1 MASNACSLE
10 KDFSSATSD
19 WYHWLKLQDYRRASA
34 GVLPDAGRQ
43 AGVRGVAFL
52 LLGLAEVREAAA
64 DHRLALV
71 EHQVQPVVGQ
81 LDEDEED
88 GDGGAVDA
96 QSHGGG
102 GQSLG
107 RGEERSFIIFKP
119 TSLNKSPDSTR
130 TVFDLILQAVAVCSW
145 WKSTNCLFPS

>member
-1 MASNACSLE
+1 MFFY
-10 KDFSSATSD
+10 DFRLTSPPI
-19 WYHWLKLQDYRRASA
+19 
-34 GVLPDAGRQ
+34 PDARRL
-43 AGVRGVAFL
+43 AGVRGVALL

-96 QSHGGG
+96 QGHGGRRQG
-102 GQSLG
+102 
-107 RGEERSFIIFKP
+107 
-119 TSLNKSPDSTR
+119 
-130 TVFDLILQAVAVCSW
+130 LQENARRFLRLEVYAV
-145 WKSTNCLFPS
+145 KIRM